1 MPSLIDCT
9 SSGVRF
15 PFQLNLIRFLVASL
29 RGIKSM
35 LELVI
40 EEANTT
46 FDPLFPMAKGWCSS
60 GTITVKRLCF
70 RFGAITL
77 ITLAGLK
84 AAAI

>member
-1 MPSLIDCT
+1 
-9 SSGVRF
+9 
-15 PFQLNLIRFLVASL
+15 
-29 RGIKSM
+29 M